1 MELVTFMLQHRHQHA
16 ALCHANFV
24 FFLLV
29 VDELQLYRNM
39 VDNVL
44 YITSVEATFT
54 LICY

>member
-16 ALCHANFV
+16 ALCHANSV
-24 FFLLV
+24 FLLV
-29 VDELQLYRNM
+29 VDEQQLYRNM